1 MADSEPKR
9 LLKPPE
15 QYSPLSKLKF
25 ACMTGDVE
33 AVNKLLASGTDPLAK
48 DSRGSIYRL
57 RTTKKCHRLSVFPG
71 LREPLF
77 LRIGPDWHV
86 APWDGQ
92 VPWDAEHTRRV
103 AKARAA
109 LKQEKVRRWINA
121 HSNSYVP
128 KKRRRS

>member
-33 AVNKLLASGTDPLAK
+33 AVNKLLASGTDPLA
-48 DSRGSIYRL
+48 
-57 RTTKKCHRLSVFPG
+57 T
-71 LREPLF
+71 E
-77 LRIGPDWHV
+77 
-86 APWDGQ
+86 
-92 VPWDAEHTRRV
+92 
-103 AKARAA
+103 ARAA